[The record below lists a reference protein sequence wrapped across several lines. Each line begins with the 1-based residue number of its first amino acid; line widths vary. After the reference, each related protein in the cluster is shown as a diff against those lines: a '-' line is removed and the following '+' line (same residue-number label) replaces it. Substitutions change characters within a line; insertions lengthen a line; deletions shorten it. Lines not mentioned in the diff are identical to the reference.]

1 MLEDPIVSPFFKNT
15 DMTKQ
20 RASQKHFIMMVTG
33 GPNHYTGADMKKAH
47 DKMKIGKKEFD
58 QTWNN
63 LEKALSFFK
72 VAKKEVEDLK
82 AVFYSV

>member
-1 MLEDPIVSPFFKNT
+1 MDKFYEFMLEDPIVSPFFKNT

-33 GPNHYTGADMKKAH
+33 GPNHYTGLDMKKAH

-58 QTWNN
+58 
-63 LEKALSFFK
+63 
-72 VAKKEVEDLK
+72 
-82 AVFYSV
+82 

>member
-1 MLEDPIVSPFFKNT
+1 
-15 DMTKQ
+15 
-20 RASQKHFIMMVTG
+20 
-33 GPNHYTGADMKKAH
+33 
-47 DKMKIGKKEFD
+47 MKIGKKEFD
-58 QTWNN
+58 ETWKN